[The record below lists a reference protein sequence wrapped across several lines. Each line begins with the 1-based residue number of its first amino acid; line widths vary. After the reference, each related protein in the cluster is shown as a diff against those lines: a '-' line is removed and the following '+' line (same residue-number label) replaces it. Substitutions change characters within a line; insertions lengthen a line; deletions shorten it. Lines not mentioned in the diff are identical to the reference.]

1 VVRKEGRRARS
12 VSLEAV
18 GEDAL
23 VLGLQRGGE
32 LAREESG
39 RVLGLGLAGVRTP
52 LVLLAALARPGR
64 LCYLG
69 RRLRGGGRR
78 GSGAPLEIFKASL
91 ELLA

>member
-12 VSLEAV
+12 VSLESV

-23 VLGLQRGGE
+23 VLGLQRRGE

-39 RVLGLGLAGVRTP
+39 RGLWLAGLRTP

-69 RRLRGGGRR
+69 RRLRGGGGR
-78 GSGAPLEIFKASL
+78 GSGAPLEIFQASL